1 MRAVASKLHGLC
13 DQILEYSMKTIELP
27 NHGLQLAYDDL
38 GNGFPVVL
46 LHAFPFDREMWV
58 PQHGLLTVQGIRILA
73 PDLPGFG
80 QSTEGNA
87 PLSIEGVADVIAAF
101 LTELNIDRVVMC
113 GLSMGGYVAMAFARK
128 YPSMVAALILADT
141 RAGPDDEA
149 ARAGRDKSIEA
160 VKRDGA
166 ANFATSMLP
175 KLLSEHSRNTMPRLV
190 EFAEM
195 IATRQKESSIIAALQ
210 ALRERTDAAPGLAE
224 ITVPTLVIVGEF
236 DVVTPPLTAARLAAH
251 VKGSELIHIPE
262 AGHLSNIENPDV
274 FNAGVLK
281 FLKKVM

>member
-1 MRAVASKLHGLC
+1 MKTVELLQHGLH
-13 DQILEYSMKTIELP
+13 M
-27 NHGLQLAYDDL
+27 AYDDL

-58 PQHGLLTVQGIRILA
+58 PQHGPLTVQGIRILA

-80 QSTEGNA
+80 QSSEGNA
-87 PLSIEGVADVIAAF
+87 PFSIEHVADVIAAF
-101 LTELNIDRVVMC
+101 MTALNIDRAAIG
-113 GLSMGGYVAMAFARK
+113 GLSMGGYIAMAFARK

-141 RAGPDDEA
+141 RPAPDDEA
-149 ARAGRDKSIEA
+149 TRSGRDKSIEA

-166 ANFATSMLP
+166 ASFARSMLP
-175 KLLSEHSRNTMPRLV
+175 KVLSEHTRNTMPRLV

-195 IATRQKESSIIAALQ
+195 IAIRQKESTIIAALV
-210 ALRERTDAAPGLAE
+210 ALRDRPDAVPGLAE

-236 DVVTPPLTAARLAAH
+236 DVVTPPLTAARLAAY
-251 VKGSELIHIPE
+251 VNGSELIHIPE

-274 FNAGVLK
+274 FSGEVLK
-281 FLKKVM
+281 FMKKVM